1 MSKSLSPRL
10 LSFTAL
16 FLALAVVLPIGF
28 HAMGIGGRV
37 FLPMHIPVL
46 LAGFLAGPLAGFIVG
61 LLAPGLS
68 TLLTGMPPAVI
79 TPVMTLELPLYGLTA
94 GLFYYRMHLNIYIAL
109 GISMILGRLAFAL
122 GLFILG
128 FFIDMPYSAAA
139 LFSSGSAFITGLPGI
154 IVQIIIIPVIVA
166 AVKRNKTL
174 RFSPAKNI
182 FLS

>member
-1 MSKSLSPRL
+1 
-10 LSFTAL
+10 
-16 FLALAVVLPIGF
+16 
-28 HAMGIGGRV
+28 MGIGGRV

-109 GISMILGRLAFAL
+109 IKVICLIL
-122 GLFILG
+122 
-128 FFIDMPYSAAA
+128 
-139 LFSSGSAFITGLPGI
+139 
-154 IVQIIIIPVIVA
+154 
-166 AVKRNKTL
+166 
-174 RFSPAKNI
+174 
-182 FLS
+182 